1 MQLKVKKPQGS
12 FVIITLSTKKHN
24 FMRNIGVGVHGFQKK
39 EIMQDIKQIL
49 EELYHEVF
57 IEQVILKQDTN
68 IVSLVSNKVIQ
79 SSEFSF
85 K

>member
-1 MQLKVKKPQGS
+1 
-12 FVIITLSTKKHN
+12 
-24 FMRNIGVGVHGFQKK
+24 MRNIGVGVHGFQKK